1 MQICINKIITNGSDN
16 GLSPGRCQAIIC
28 TNAGILLIGPLGI
41 NFSEILI
48 KNQYIFIEE
57 NALEN
62 AVCEMAAILS
72 QRQCVKS

>member
-1 MQICINKIITNGSDN
+1 MAFIEPMHRNKPNITYLLTGW
-16 GLSPGRCQAIIC
+16 CQAIIW

-41 NFSEILI
+41 NFSEIFI
-48 KNQYIFIEE
+48 ENQYIFIEG
-57 NALEN
+57 NAFEN